1 MNKEDFRQYM
11 LCGHGRCFSATDDE
25 FQQFKDIVL
34 YGCLNDISFDL
45 QCEGSRGLFMYNLA
59 LQYDDYNYFL
69 QPAIEKFLS
78 AEVCDDW
85 HLINH
90 LADFIDYFVMDYKEA
105 SARNAMKEKYK
116 QLYNLLMSLNWSVRA
131 NEVSQCYE
139 YVAIVLMQNGNIN
152 NTMNIFEDM
161 GKFFIRCRRVDG
173 DDLKWHFEWF
183 WHCTC
188 EKYGEKYG
196 EKYLAEK
203 LDILSKDNA
212 GLRRFRRVMFHEEE
226 KRTVNR
232 KELSA
237 EEFIETA
244 KSQSVQRK
252 DVIALRRAERS
263 EKIKIAEL
271 AVSENNPDVKAELL
285 KAFAISS
292 SPFPLDPEIL
302 VNYAY
307 SENKNLHETA
317 LDALTYIK
325 ADCVHD
331 FAVKLLEK
339 VFSLNAVLM
348 LINNYH
354 DSDRKILLD
363 ILDNIEIERDNESGW
378 HNIVLEIVSNIE
390 EMPKEAV
397 MFVYEKS
404 MCSCCRESAVD
415 ELIRRNLFTE
425 KIRSECL
432 WDCNNYIRK
441 EAENYESGI

>member
-25 FQQFKDIVL
+25 SQQCRDIVL

-59 LQYDDYNYFL
+59 LQYDNYNYFL
-69 QPAIEKFLS
+69 KPAIEKFLS
-78 AEVCDDW
+78 PEICDNW

-90 LADFIDYFVMDYKEA
+90 LCDFIDYFASDYNDK
-105 SARNAMKEKYK
+105 SAQKAIEKKYK
-116 QLYNLLMSLNWSVRA
+116 QLYELLISLRWSVRA
-131 NEVSQCYE
+131 NEILQCYE
-139 YVAIVLMQNGNIN
+139 YIAIVLMQKSTIDLA
-152 NTMNIFEDM
+152 MKIFEDM
-161 GKFFIRCRRVDG
+161 GKFFTHRRRADD
-173 DDLKWHFEWF
+173 DDLKWRFEWF
-183 WHCTC
+183 WYCAC
-188 EKYGEKYG
+188 EKYG

-212 GLRRFRRVMFHEEE
+212 GLRRFRRVMFCEEE
-226 KRTVNR
+226 KNTVNR
-232 KELSA
+232 KKLSA

-244 KSQSVQRK
+244 KCQSVQRK

-285 KAFAISS
+285 KAFTISS
-292 SPFPLDPEIL
+292 IPFPLDHEIL
-302 VNYAY
+302 VNYAV
-307 SENKNLHETA
+307 SENKNLRETA

-325 ADCVHD
+325 ADCVYD
-331 FAVKLLEK
+331 FAVKCLEK

-363 ILDNIEIERDNESGW
+363 ILDNIEIDRDNESGW

-390 EMPKEAV
+390 EMPEEAV
-397 MFVYEKS
+397 MFVYERS

-425 KIRSECL
+425 KIWSECL
-432 WDCNNYIRK
+432 WDCNNNIRK
-441 EAENYESGI
+441 EAENYECKL

>member
-1 MNKEDFRQYM
+1 MNKKDFRQYM

-25 FQQFKDIVL
+25 LQQFRDIVL

-59 LQYDDYNYFL
+59 LQYEDYNYFL

-78 AEVCDDW
+78 AEVCDNW

-90 LADFIDYFVMDYKEA
+90 LADFIDYFVMDYKEV

-116 QLYNLLMSLNWSVRA
+116 QLYELLMFLRWSVRA

-139 YVAIVLMQNGNIN
+139 YIAIVLMQKSTIN
-152 NTMNIFEDM
+152 LAMKIFEDM
-161 GKFFIRCRRVDG
+161 GKFFIRRRRA
-173 DDLKWHFEWF
+173 DDSELKGKFLWF
-183 WHCTC
+183 WHCAC
-188 EKYGEKYG
+188 EKYG

-212 GLRRFRRVMFHEEE
+212 GIRRFRRVMFCKDDDEEE
-226 KRTVNR
+226 TVNR
-232 KELSA
+232 KKLSA
-237 EEFIETA
+237 DEFIECA
-244 KSQSVQRK
+244 ENNSVKRK
-252 DVIALRRAERS
+252 DVIALRRSEHS
-263 EKIKIAEL
+263 EKIKIAQ
-271 AVSENNPDVKAELL
+271 AVISENNPDIKAELL
-285 KAFAISS
+285 KAFTVSAN
-292 SPFPLDPEIL
+292 PFPIDPKIL
-302 VNYAY
+302 VNYAG
-307 SENKNLHETA
+307 SENENLRETA

-325 ADCVHD
+325 ADCVHG

-363 ILDNIEIERDNESGW
+363 ILENIEIERDNESGW
-378 HNIVLEIVSNIE
+378 HNIVLELVSNIE
-390 EMPKEAV
+390 EMPEEAV
-397 MFVYEKS
+397 MFVYERS
-404 MCSCCRESAVD
+404 MCSYCRESAVD
-415 ELIRRNLFTE
+415 ELIRRNRFTE

-432 WDCNNYIRK
+432 WDCNSDIRK
-441 EAENYESGI
+441 LSENNS